1 MPSTLGRCIRGRGI
15 SPTEGSPNDV
25 VREER
30 LLVDP
35 APIRVRE
42 RRLFSQPRVAI
53 DRPRVRLRQP
63 RIRVAKDTR
72 GRGGPV
78 VGQRF
83 STEWYDLDRLPPA
96 EIEATF
102 QIANLGPV
110 EIFLNTSWPAVGRV
124 GAPRRHEIVE
134 RRRPTHAEKRV
145 RCHQLDCVPIAAFN
159 SLRRLA
165 QRPEEARRHP
175 DVVKTEARPI
185 AESFATHEPSTHAF
199 RTTVPREILRG
210 EQRFYRAHM
219 DVLRQPAGKH
229 HRPIQGLRGSA
240 RDG

>member
-15 SPTEGSPNDV
+15 SPGTEGPPDDV

-30 LLVDP
+30 LFVDP

-42 RRLFSQPRVAI
+42 RRLLSQPWVAI

-63 RIRVAKDTR
+63 RIWVSEDTR

-78 VGQRF
+78 VGQCLRA
-83 STEWYDLDRLPPA
+83 EWNDLDRLSPT
-96 EIEATF
+96 ETQATF
-102 QIANLGPV
+102 QIANLPS
-110 EIFLNTSWPAVGRV
+110 EKILLNHFWSKGRV

-165 QRPEEARRHP
+165 QSPKKAGGHSY
-175 DVVKTEARPI
+175 VVKTEARAISVPR
-185 AESFATHEPSTHAF
+185 PTHA
-199 RTTVPREILRG
+199 RRATVL
-210 EQRFYRAHM
+210 
-219 DVLRQPAGKH
+219 
-229 HRPIQGLRGSA
+229 
-240 RDG
+240 